1 MSTLFQTF
9 FQKINKTLPVN
20 ADFTGVLEHI
30 LPTPKMLYFRGKL
43 PENVLKNGLE
53 RRPKCVAIV
62 GTRHNTRY
70 GEEVA
75 YKLAYELA
83 KRGVVVVSGLAYG
96 IDSIAHRAALDAKG
110 LTVAVLGTPIDR
122 IYPRA
127 HEGLAREIID
137 KGGAILSEYSP
148 NETVYPKTSFLA
160 RNRIIA
166 GLSDAVVVVE
176 AAEKSGSLNT
186 AMHALDQGKDLF
198 AVPGNITNPLSQ
210 GCNRLIR
217 QGAMP
222 YTGVGDVLAVLFPE
236 EVKKRRKKTGQ
247 MLIFGDTEE
256 ETAILKC
263 IAEGIQDGEEIM
275 ARLKMP
281 VATFNQTV
289 TMMEIKGVI
298 RGLGMNQW
306 SLN

>member
-30 LPTPKMLYFRGKL
+30 LPPPKMLYFRGKM
-43 PENVLKNGLE
+43 PENVA
-53 RRPKCVAIV
+53 KCVAIV

-75 YKLAYELA
+75 YKLAFELA
-83 KRGVVVVSGLAYG
+83 KRGAIIVSGLAYG

-110 LTVAVLGTPIDR
+110 KTVAVLGTPIDE

-127 HEGLAREIID
+127 HEGLAREIIEKD
-137 KGGAILSEYSP
+137 GMILSEYAP
-148 NETVYPKTSFLA
+148 GETVYPKTSFLA

-166 GLSDAVVVVE
+166 GLSDAVVIVE
-176 AAEKSGSLNT
+176 AAERSGSLNT
-186 AMHALDQGKDLF
+186 AMHALDQGKNLF

-210 GCNRLIR
+210 GCNRLIQ

-222 YTGVGDVLAVLFPE
+222 YTRIEDVLMVLFPE
-236 EVKKRRKKTGQ
+236 ETKKKRKKSGQ

-256 ETAILKC
+256 ETAILRC
-263 IAEGIQDGEEIM
+263 VAEGVQDGEEIM
-275 ARLKMP
+275 AKLKMP
-281 VATFNQTV
+281 VMTFNQTV
-289 TMMEIKGVI
+289 TMMEIKGMI
-298 RGLGMNQW
+298 RSLGANCWGLN
-306 SLN
+306 